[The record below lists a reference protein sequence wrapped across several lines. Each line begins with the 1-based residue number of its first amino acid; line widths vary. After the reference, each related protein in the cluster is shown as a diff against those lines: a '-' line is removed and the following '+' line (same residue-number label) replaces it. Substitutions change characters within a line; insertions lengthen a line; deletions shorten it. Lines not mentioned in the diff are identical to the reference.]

1 MRLTLSHSPRASDA
15 AAIGRCVVRSLY
27 AELVL
32 YPKPGLVSLR
42 DSGAHEDMDARTF
55 LKSLFALRRFFV
67 EVAGAGADGA
77 SFARL
82 RELGI
87 AAESRMLRATGGINT
102 HRGAIFVLGLL
113 AAAAGACGARGDLRD
128 TLLGLWGRELRAM
141 RVPRDAP
148 PSHGRWVA
156 SRYGVAGA
164 RGEAAEGFPSVFEAG
179 LPALRGALLRG
190 TTMEAAQVQAF
201 FTLLHCVHDSNVLY
215 RGGERGAIF
224 ARDAARD
231 FLERGGVFARDWKRS
246 AVSLHRAFVLRGLS
260 PGGCADLLAATLFV
274 HALQSP

>member
-1 MRLTLSHSPRASDA
+1 VPLALPESRPAVDA

-27 AELVL
+27 AELAL
-32 YPKPGLVSLR
+32 FPKPGLVSLS

-55 LKSLFALRRFFV
+55 LKSLFALRRFFLQV
-67 EVAGAGADGA
+67 AEAGAAGA

-87 AAESRMLRATGGINT
+87 VAEARMLRATGGINT

-113 AAAAGACGARGDLRD
+113 AAAAGACGSRDELRV
-128 TLLGLWGRELRAM
+128 TLLALWGRELRAM
-141 RVPRDAP
+141 RLPGDAP

-179 LPALRGALLRG
+179 LPALRSALLRG
-190 TTMEAAQVQAF
+190 ATVEAARVQTF
-201 FTLLHCVHDSNVLY
+201 FALLGRVQDSNVLY
-215 RGGERGAIF
+215 RGGISGAVF
-224 ARDAARD
+224 VREAACD
-231 FLERGGVFARDWKRS
+231 FLERGGVFAPEWKRS
-246 AVSLHRAFVLRGLS
+246 ALSLHRAFVRRGLS

-274 HALQSP
+274 HALQAP